1 MQKLRNPQQREWIN
15 RSCQY
20 QILYWLNPVQY
31 SLDFLDMSLWEREQF
46 LNYFKH
52 TNGKI
57 DSQ

>member
-20 QILYWLNPVQY
+20 QILNWLNPVQY

-46 LNYFKH
+46 LNYFKQH
-52 TNGKI
+52 E
-57 DSQ
+57 